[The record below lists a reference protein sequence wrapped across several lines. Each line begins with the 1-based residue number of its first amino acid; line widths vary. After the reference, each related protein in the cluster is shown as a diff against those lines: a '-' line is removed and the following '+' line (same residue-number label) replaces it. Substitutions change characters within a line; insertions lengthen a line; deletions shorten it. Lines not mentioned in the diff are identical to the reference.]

1 MRENDI
7 PPKMQF
13 NGRGEL
19 LFESSSNYFSLILV
33 LSISLNGAV
42 PE

>member
-1 MRENDI
+1 MCENDI

-13 NGRGEL
+13 NGREEL
-19 LFESSSNYFSLILV
+19 LFESSPNYFSLVLV

>member
-1 MRENDI
+1 MLENDI
-7 PPKMQF
+7 SPKMQF
-13 NGRGEL
+13 NGSGEL
-19 LFESSSNYFSLILV
+19 LFESSPNYFSLILV

>member
-1 MRENDI
+1 MREHDI

-19 LFESSSNYFSLILV
+19 LFESSPNYFSLILV